1 MRLDQIDVGNEED
14 RTNPFYI
21 SLSDLM
27 ILLCVFFS
35 MLVSVSE
42 IEIGSFEK
50 LRSSFS
56 GSTKNTLVEL
66 SQTLKTIAYEDP
78 GIPGVNVELATDGVR
93 IDLDTVALFETG
105 SAQLKVNALE
115 SITPLLEKVLATPYR
130 VDVEGHTDDQPY
142 WRLQQ
147 GRLETNWSLSG
158 RRASSVVHYLLMHGF
173 ASDRLRIVGYASHR
187 PKVSVQDITDPVMLQ
202 LARKENRRVS
212 LLVR

>member
-1 MRLDQIDVGNEED
+1 MRLDQLKAENTED

-27 ILLCVFFS
+27 ILLCVFFA

-66 SQTLKTIAYEDP
+66 SQTLKTIVYEDP
-78 GIPGVNVELATDGVR
+78 GVPGVNVELAADGVR
-93 IDLDTVALFETG
+93 IDMDSAALFETG
-105 SAQLKVNALE
+105 SAQLKVKALDP
-115 SITPLLEKVLATPYR
+115 IKPLLAKVLETEYR
-130 VDVEGHTDDQPY
+130 VDVEGHTDDRPY
-142 WRLQQ
+142 WRLRQAE
-147 GRLETNWSLSG
+147 LETNWSLSG
-158 RRASSVVHYLLMHGF
+158 RRASSVVHYLLEHGF
-173 ASDRLRIVGYASHR
+173 APDRLRIVGYASNR
-187 PKVSVQDITDPVMLQ
+187 PKVPVQDLTDPDMLN

>member
-1 MRLDQIDVGNEED
+1 MRLDQIDVGDAED

-27 ILLCVFFS
+27 ILLSVFFA

-56 GSTKNTLVEL
+56 GSTENTLVEL
-66 SQTLKTIAYEDP
+66 SQTLKTIVYEDP
-78 GIPGVNVELATDGVR
+78 GVPGVNVELATDGVR

-105 SAQLKVNALE
+105 SAQLKVNALD
-115 SITPLLEKVLATPYR
+115 SIKPLLERVLDTQYR

-142 WRLQQ
+142 WRLRQE
-147 GRLETNWSLSG
+147 GLETNWSLSG
-158 RRASSVVHYLLMHGF
+158 RRASSVVHYLLGYGF
-173 ASDRLRIVGYASHR
+173 ASDRLRIVGYASNR

>member
-1 MRLDQIDVGNEED
+1 MRLDQIEVENKVD
-14 RTNPFYI
+14 RLNPFYI

-27 ILLCVFFS
+27 ILLCVFFV

-66 SQTLKTIAYEDP
+66 SQTLKTIVYEDP
-78 GIPGVNVELATDGVR
+78 GVPGVNVELATDGVR

-105 SAQLKVNALE
+105 SAQLKVNALDP
-115 SITPLLEKVLATPYR
+115 IKPLLERVLDTAYR
-130 VDVEGHTDDQPY
+130 VDVEGHTDDRPY
-142 WRLQQ
+142 WRLRR
-147 GRLETNWSLSG
+147 GELETNWSLSG
-158 RRASSVVHYLLMHGF
+158 RRAGSVVHYLLEHGF
-173 ASDRLRIVGYASHR
+173 TSDRLRIVGYASNR
-187 PKVSVQDITDPVMLQ
+187 PKVSVRDLTDPVMLQ